1 MAASI
6 AKNTAWLAGGEIIGR
21 LFRIAL
27 IFFAARG
34 LGAAEWGISSYALSL
49 AVLFTIATDVGLGAI
64 VTRQIVSDREN
75 RAGYLSAFLF
85 MKLGLLAAGTATIM
99 LVVPKIGS
107 VPLAG
112 SLPVTLALLVF
123 FDSVRMIATVV
134 NRARE
139 TMRLEAATNAVTQ
152 GAILCGGL
160 AMLSIMPS
168 AEGLNIAYAAGSGI
182 GTLVG
187 LWTVRDHLPGILT
200 SFKAPVAKAI
210 MKDAVPVAAM
220 GLMGAAMLNTDIIML
235 GWMRSPEEIGYY
247 SAAQKIV
254 FTLYVIPTLAAAAV
268 FPALT
273 RLANEKERFKKL
285 AEGAIRNMLAIGTP
299 IAVGGIVTARGVIA
313 LFYGAEYLPAIA
325 PFAIL
330 LLTVPLI
337 FATGIVN
344 SALIAQNRQ
353 KAFFI
358 YSLTGFV
365 LNIAFNWLL
374 IPPFGIVGAA
384 LATLV
389 TSAAS
394 VAYIWT
400 VARRMGGIGM
410 PKGMGTICGA
420 TAGMA
425 ALVGGIMMAG
435 APVWIAVPIG
445 IGAYALTLKATNDP
459 ALAGFGRK

>member
-1 MAASI
+1 MADSI
-6 AKNTAWLAGGEIIGR
+6 AKNTAWLAGGEVIGR

-34 LGAAEWGISSYALSL
+34 LGAAEWGVSSYALSL

-75 RAGYLSAFLF
+75 RANYLSAFLF
-85 MKLGLLAAGTATIM
+85 LKLALLIAGTSVIIFI
-99 LVVPKIGS
+99 VPGVGS
-107 VPLAG
+107 VPLMG
-112 SLPVTLALLVF
+112 SLPITLALLVF

-139 TMRLEAATNAVTQ
+139 TMRLEATTNAITQ
-152 GAILCGGL
+152 GTILCGGL
-160 AMLSIMPS
+160 IMLSVMPS
-168 AEGLNIAYAAGSGI
+168 AEGLNIAYTAGSGI

-187 LWTVRDHLPGILT
+187 LWTIRDHLPGIFT
-200 SFKAPVAKAI
+200 SFKAPMAKAI
-210 MKDAVPVAAM
+210 MKDALPVAAM

-273 RLANEKERFKKL
+273 RFANDKAKFKAL
-285 AEGAIRNMLAIGTP
+285 AESAIRNMLAIGLP
-299 IAVGGIVTARGVIA
+299 IALGGIVTARGVIA
-313 LFYGAEYLPAIA
+313 LFYGAEYLPAIP
-325 PFAIL
+325 PFIIL

-353 KAFFI
+353 KAFFL
-358 YSLTGFV
+358 YSLMGFA
-365 LNIAFNWLL
+365 LNIAFNWIL
-374 IPPFGIVGAA
+374 IPRMGITGAA
-384 LATLV
+384 LATLI

-394 VAYIWT
+394 VVYIWI
-400 VARRMGGIGM
+400 VARRVSDIGI
-410 PKGMGTICGA
+410 PEGMGTIYGM
-420 TAGMA
+420 TTGMA
-425 ALVGGIMMAG
+425 VLVWALGAAG
-435 APVWIAVPIG
+435 VPVWAVVPAGIA
-445 IGAYALTLKATNDP
+445 AYALGLKAVNDP
-459 ALAGFGRK
+459 AFATFKR